1 MPLLPLDA
9 SDPDRD
15 DDGDSMVT
23 LTGIDVTG
31 GDREQI
37 LEALKLNR
45 QMLHEP
51 QPGAEVNESAVRQTI
66 DELLDR
72 LNDAED
78 TFATSERA
86 RPGS

>member
-9 SDPDRD
+9 SDPEGD
-15 DDGDSMVT
+15 DEGDSVVT

-37 LEALKLNR
+37 LEALTLNR
-45 QMLHEP
+45 RMLHEP
-51 QPGAEVNESAVRQTI
+51 QPNAEVNESAVRQTI
-66 DELLDR
+66 DNLLDR

-78 TFATSERA
+78 PSASSERP